1 MPLVSFFIIKKILAR
16 MAGDIYE
23 YLLED
28 NLMTIYQGSPTVIAS
43 VVFGIEPDFN
53 SGLHYVVV

>member
-1 MPLVSFFIIKKILAR
+1 